1 MGGTV
6 HIEKI
11 ITGGYGLGRRQD
23 GMVVLTRFVLP
34 GETIRFRETRKRRG
48 HIEAETVEV
57 LDRSPDRVQPPCP
70 FYTVCGGCDFQHI
83 APDAQLRIKEEII
96 DESLLRA
103 GIRFSPSRLR
113 PILPSPATWHYRRRL
128 RLKLSPA
135 GAIGFF
141 KPASNE
147 LAAVNRCPVATAP
160 LNRALLELSRSPLLP
175 ALAASVREI
184 DLLHSPVD
192 DRVFVQLHPRPG
204 KTIAPSLVSGLA
216 DSLHTVD
223 SIGIHPW
230 DSRRPDLLR
239 QDFAADLAGRPFS
252 LTWTPA
258 CFSQVNAEQN
268 GRLIKLVLSL
278 AGPAA
283 GKRILDLF
291 CGMGNFSVPLAIAG
305 AEVTGVERNRES
317 IARARINAATAG
329 AAGTVFVDSDVWSAV
344 RRYLH
349 QQAAFDIVLL
359 DPPRNGLGRESALPA
374 DLAPEKILYV
384 SCDPATL
391 VRDIGVLTARGYGLT
406 SVTPVDMFPQT
417 HHIESVALLEKN

>member
-34 GETIRFRETRKRRG
+34 GETIRFRQIRKRRG

-57 LDRSPDRVQPPCP
+57 LDRSPDRVTAALPVLYGMRRVRLPA
-70 FYTVCGGCDFQHI
+70 HL
-83 APDAQLRIKEEII
+83 PDAQLRIKEKII

-147 LAAVNRCPVATAP
+147 LAAVDRCPVATAP
-160 LNRALLELSRSPLLP
+160 LNRALLELSRFPLLSGLGGVGSGDSISCTARRRPGLCPAPSPAWQNHHRIPGVRTRRLP
-175 ALAASVREI
+175 ALRRQ
-184 DLLHSPVD
+184 H
-192 DRVFVQLHPRPG
+192 RHPAPG
-204 KTIAPSLVSGLA
+204 TTG
-216 DSLHTVD
+216 
-223 SIGIHPW
+223 G
-230 DSRRPDLLR
+230 RDLLR
-239 QDFAADLAGRPFS
+239 QDFASDLAGRPFS

-278 AGPAA
+278 AGPPA
-283 GKRILDLF
+283 GKRLLDLF

-305 AEVTGVERNRES
+305 AQVTGVEWNRES
-317 IARARINAATAG
+317 IPGRESTRQRRESPQ
-329 AAGTVFVDSDVWSAV
+329 TVFVASDVLSAV
-344 RRYLH
+344 RRFLH
-349 QQAAFDIVLL
+349 QRQRSTSSFSILPVRVSGGKA
-359 DPPRNGLGRESALPA
+359 PCWRTWPR
-374 DLAPEKILYV
+374 K
-384 SCDPATL
+384 
-391 VRDIGVLTARGYGLT
+391 
-406 SVTPVDMFPQT
+406 
-417 HHIESVALLEKN
+417 K